1 MLNNKRFIFRMATIS
16 LEAMLLLAT
25 PAFAVSP
32 GSIPDSEPMR
42 VRVNGIALDVRSKLV
57 PLPPESLANA
67 ILAAWRDAG
76 TAGLR
81 FNPAAGRTVLGR
93 QSGPVHETVTLLDT
107 PDPDRTAVVHA
118 TQDLSQGV
126 ARLPSLPFVL
136 PRGMRVVEAI
146 EQLERNVPNTTF
158 RLESSLN
165 KLEAIERVRLALL
178 ESRWSITARMV
189 SVDRTCMIEAERG
202 TQKVM
207 VLAIEGDSKNR
218 LVVEVTG
225 RAS

>member
-1 MLNNKRFIFRMATIS
+1 MLNHKRFIFWMATVSI
-16 LEAMLLLAT
+16 EAVLLVAT
-25 PAFAVSP
+25 PAYAVAP
-32 GSIPDSEPMR
+32 GSNSDSEPMR
-42 VRVNGIALDVRSKLV
+42 VRVNGIALNVRSKLV
-57 PLPPESLANA
+57 PLPPESLGDA

-81 FNPAAGRTVLGR
+81 FHPAAGRTVLGR
-93 QSGPVHETVTLLDT
+93 QSGPIHETVTLLDT
-107 PDPDRTAVVHA
+107 PDPDRTAVVYA
-118 TQDLSQGV
+118 TQDLSRGV
-126 ARLPSLPFVL
+126 APLPSLPFVL
-136 PRGMRVVEAI
+136 PRGIRVVETI
-146 EQLERNVPNTTF
+146 EQLERNVPSTTF

-165 KLEAIERVRLALL
+165 KLEAIERVRLALV

-218 LVVEVTG
+218 LVVTVTG

>member
-1 MLNNKRFIFRMATIS
+1 
-16 LEAMLLLAT
+16 
-25 PAFAVSP
+25 
-32 GSIPDSEPMR
+32 
-42 VRVNGIALDVRSKLV
+42 
-57 PLPPESLANA
+57 
-67 ILAAWRDAG
+67 
-76 TAGLR
+76 
-81 FNPAAGRTVLGR
+81 
-93 QSGPVHETVTLLDT
+93 
-107 PDPDRTAVVHA
+107 VVHA

-146 EQLERNVPNTTF
+146 EQLERNIPNTTF